1 MSTCASG
8 RNDVTPPLNVS
19 AAIPSL
25 AFSTLADTVKVV
37 RGNLYDLSI
46 IKNYSVSESCVIL
59 RPLWYII

>member
-1 MSTCASG
+1 MSTSASG
-8 RNDVTPPLNVS
+8 RNDVTPPLNV

-25 AFSTLADTVKVV
+25 AFITLADTVKVV